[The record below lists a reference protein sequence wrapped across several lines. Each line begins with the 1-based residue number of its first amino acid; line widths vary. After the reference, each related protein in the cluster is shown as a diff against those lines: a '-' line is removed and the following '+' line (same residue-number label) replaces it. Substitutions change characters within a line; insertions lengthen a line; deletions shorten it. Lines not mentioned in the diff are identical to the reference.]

1 MKVLFSRK
9 KKKYEE
15 DDAYLPMEENE
26 QGEELDEADEELAP
40 EDTPKRKAPRRQL
53 LMAALVLAL
62 GSAVYLNWQFDG
74 NRDLTSAN
82 ALSDDKEY
90 GEVEFVSGEVD
101 TSSSEETSSEETSS
115 ETSETEST
123 SAETDENSAV
133 AATFAQAR
141 LDREEARAKATE
153 LLQQVLDSTDSD
165 EEARKEAVDEA
176 AEIASNVLLESN
188 IETLITAKGYQDCM
202 VFIENDTC
210 SVLVQTDLEQP
221 NDAVVIRD
229 IVMDQSGLTSDQIK
243 IVVNQAE

>member
-90 GEVEFVSGEVD
+90 GEVEFVSGDVD
-101 TSSSEETSSEETSS
+101 TSSSEETPSEEMSS

-141 LDREEARAKATE
+141 LDREEAR
-153 LLQQVLDSTDSD
+153 
-165 EEARKEAVDEA
+165 
-176 AEIASNVLLESN
+176 
-188 IETLITAKGYQDCM
+188 G
-202 VFIENDTC
+202 
-210 SVLVQTDLEQP
+210 
-221 NDAVVIRD
+221 
-229 IVMDQSGLTSDQIK
+229 
-243 IVVNQAE
+243 

>member
-26 QGEELDEADEELAP
+26 QGEELDEADEDLAP

-74 NRDLTSAN
+74 NRDLTSSN
-82 ALSDDKEY
+82 TLSDDKEY
-90 GEVEFVSGEVD
+90 GEVEFVSGDVD
-101 TSSSEETSSEETSS
+101 TSSSEEMSS

-123 SAETDENSAV
+123 SAETNENSAV

-165 EEARKEAVDEA
+165 EEARKEAVDKA

>member
-15 DDAYLPMEENE
+15 DAAYIPMEEIE
-26 QGEELDEADEELAP
+26 LGEEMGEAEDDLAP
-40 EDTPKRKAPRRQL
+40 EEPSKKRKGPRRQL

-74 NRDLTSAN
+74 NQDLTAAN
-82 ALSDDKEY
+82 ALSDDKDY
-90 GEVEFVSGEVD
+90 GEVEFVSGDVE
-101 TSSSEETSSEETSS
+101 TSSSQESSSEESK
-115 ETSETEST
+115 TEST
-123 SAETDENSAV
+123 AGETEENSAV

-176 AEIASNVLLESN
+176 AQIASNVLLESN

-229 IVMDQSGLTSDQIK
+229 IVMGQTGLASDQIK
-243 IVVNQAE
+243 IVVNQAK